1 MATRRNRPAPA
12 SWQALHGP
20 NLGWALELYERYQTD
35 PQSVDDQTRALFERL
50 GPPPMEGPAGPA
62 ANADTARQAADTTAQ
77 GRAGDAAWQGQPGT
91 AAAVD
96 TQRIV
101 AVQRLA
107 RNIRMYGHLEARI
120 NPIGEP
126 PAPAAILDLQNY
138 GLTEDDLARIPAHWV
153 WAHAPA
159 DVRDAKTALQ
169 RLRRVYTGSLAYE
182 FAHVH
187 NPEEHAWLTRHVE
200 SSEWPRPL
208 PAVQAKALLRRLIE
222 VDEFE
227 KFLHRTFVGQK
238 RFSIEGVDMLVPMLD
253 RLIYLTVQSGARDVM
268 IGMAHRGRLN
278 VLAHVLGKPYQ
289 AIFSEFHA
297 APNKELVPSEGSM
310 GINYGWTGDVKYHL
324 GASRDVGDG
333 HEVQAHLR
341 LANNPSHLEFV
352 NPVVEGFA
360 RAAQDDRSQA
370 GAPRQDMDAAV
381 AVLVHGD
388 AAFPG
393 EGIVAETLNLS
404 RLPGYTTGGTIH
416 IIANNQLG
424 FTAVPEEGR
433 STRYASDLAKGFE
446 IPIVHVNAD
455 DPEACLAAVELAH
468 AYRQAF
474 HKDFLIDLVGYRRWG
489 HNEGDD
495 PVMTQ
500 PRMYDVIAHH
510 PTVREL
516 YAKRLLEAGVVQ
528 PDEVAELERQVRDRL
543 RQAYS
548 QVGEE
553 KDEAEPTWKHG
564 GPMQPVHA
572 RPIRREQLQA
582 FNEALLA
589 RPEGFTVY
597 PKLDRILQRR
607 RTAFTQ
613 HDGRVDWAHA
623 EALAFASVIA
633 EGIPVRLTGQDS
645 ERGTFSQRHLVL
657 HDHRTGQTY
666 TPLQHLPQARASFA
680 VHNSPLT
687 EAAVIGFEYGY
698 NVQAPKTLVLWEAQF
713 GDFANAGQVL
723 IDQFLSAGLAK
734 WGQPSGLVL
743 LLPHGYEGQG
753 PEHSSARLE
762 RYLQL
767 SAEYN
772 WRVVY
777 PTTAAQYF
785 HLLRD
790 QAARLTV
797 DPRPLVVMTPKSLL
811 RNPRAAS
818 TVDELTQG
826 GFQPLWTEPRP
837 GADAAAVRRL
847 ILCTGKVGVDLAA
860 ALEQAGGHPEWLA
873 VARVEQLYPFP
884 ADAVRQWAAAFPGAA
899 ELVWLQEEPQNMG
912 AWGYVQPHLAEL
924 FPDLPIRYVGRPAR
938 SSPAEGLADA
948 HEQMQRQIIAQAVS
962 EQGLMVH
969 AGRES
974 R

>member
-1 MATRRNRPAPA
+1 MATRRIRSAPA
-12 SWQALHGP
+12 TWQALYGP
-20 NLGWALELYERYQTD
+20 NLGWALELYEQYLRD
-35 PQSVDDQTRALFERL
+35 PQSVDDETRALFERL
-50 GPPPMEGPAGPA
+50 GPPPAGL
-62 ANADTARQAADTTAQ
+62 
-77 GRAGDAAWQGQPGT
+77 GGQPS
-91 AAAVD
+91 ASAVQVSSAPAPAEAD
-96 TQRIV
+96 VQRIV
-101 AVQRLA
+101 AAQRLA
-107 RNIRMYGHLEARI
+107 RNIRMYGHLEAHI
-120 NPIGEP
+120 NPIGQP
-126 PAPAAILDLQNY
+126 PAPAAILNLDHY
-138 GLTEDDLARIPAHWV
+138 GLTEADLARIPAHWV

-159 DVRDAKTALQ
+159 DVRDAGTALA
-169 RLRRVYTGSLAYE
+169 RLRRLYTGSLAYE

-187 NPEEHAWLTRHVE
+187 NPEEHAWLTRRVE

-208 PAVQAKALLRRLIE
+208 PADQAKALLRRLIE

-253 RLIYLTVQSGARDVM
+253 RLIYLSVQSGARDIM

-324 GASRDVGDG
+324 GASREVAEGQA
-333 HEVQAHLR
+333 VQARLR

-360 RAAQDDRSQA
+360 RAAQEDRSAA

-388 AAFPG
+388 AAFLG

-404 RLPGYTTGGTIH
+404 QIPGYATGGTIH

-424 FTAVPEEGR
+424 FTAIPEEGR

-455 DPEACLAAVELAH
+455 DPEACLAALELAH
-468 AYRQAF
+468 AWRDAF

-516 YAKRLLEAGVVQ
+516 YAKRLVEAGVVQ
-528 PDEVAELERQVRDRL
+528 PDEVARMEAEVRERL
-543 RQAYS
+543 REAYS
-548 QVGEE
+548 QVGAHE
-553 KDEAEPTWKHG
+553 KEAEPTWKHTG
-564 GPMQPVHA
+564 EMRQVTAGPVT
-572 RPIRREQLQA
+572 REALEA
-582 FNEALLA
+582 YNEAMLE

-597 PKLDRILQRR
+597 PKLERILQRR
-607 RTAFTQ
+607 RAAFT
-613 HDGRVDWAHA
+613 DANGRVDWAHA
-623 EALAFASVIA
+623 EALAFASIIA
-633 EGIPVRLTGQDS
+633 EGTPIRLTGQDS

-698 NVQAPKTLVLWEAQF
+698 NVEAPQTLVLWEAQF

-767 SAEYN
+767 SAEHN

-818 TVDELTQG
+818 TVDELAG
-826 GFQPLWTEPRP
+826 GAFRP
-837 GADAAAVRRL
+837 VWSDANTDRPQKAVRRL
-847 ILCTGKVGVDLAA
+847 VLCTGKVGVDLAA
-860 ALEQAGGHPEWLA
+860 ALEQAGGQPEWLA
-873 VARVEQLYPFP
+873 VARIEQLYPFP
-884 ADAVRQWAAAFPGAA
+884 ADALRRFAEGFTNLS
-899 ELVWLQEEPQNMG
+899 ELVWLQEEPENMG
-912 AWGYVQPHLAEL
+912 AWGYIRPHLMAL
-924 FPDLPIRYVGRPAR
+924 FPKVPIRYVGRPER

-948 HEQMQRQIIAQAVS
+948 HDVMQRQIINQALS
-962 EQGLMVH
+962 EQGLLVH